1 MADVVRG
8 ISRCVRG
15 AAKEDML
22 LLGARLLIVVNVMS
36 EEKIPCDQIMTPLFL
51 LDNDAETLGLALD
64 VKIFV
69 IHYQRYFGKKTGILC
84 NWTPEV
90 YQLIVPWCYHLQ

>member
-22 LLGARLLIVVNVMS
+22 LLGARLLIVVTVMS
-36 EEKIPCDQIMTPLFL
+36 EEKIP
-51 LDNDAETLGLALD
+51 
-64 VKIFV
+64 
-69 IHYQRYFGKKTGILC
+69 
-84 NWTPEV
+84 
-90 YQLIVPWCYHLQ
+90 